1 METTVASF
9 VGNLNLVSN
18 EEDILAEYLKKH
30 NLEQTNTMSA
40 KVDAKKSIYTKY
52 VKRAL
57 DLLVAVPA
65 FIVTLPFN
73 ILFGICTFL
82 DVGRPIF

>member
-40 KVDAKKSIYTKY
+40 KATGM
-52 VKRAL
+52 
-57 DLLVAVPA
+57 PA
-65 FIVTLPFN
+65 
-73 ILFGICTFL
+73 
-82 DVGRPIF
+82 

>member
-40 KVDAKKSIYTKY
+40 KVELNWNPSFQFAS
-52 VKRAL
+52 L
-57 DLLVAVPA
+57 SSDLANRLHK
-65 FIVTLPFN
+65 
-73 ILFGICTFL
+73 
-82 DVGRPIF
+82 